1 MIRRI
6 FLDIPALPN
15 EAELCDLIAA
25 IAKTWGEYHD
35 IHWPDGEVL
44 VDSELLEDE

>member
-6 FLDIPALPN
+6 FLDLPATVP

-25 IAKTWGEYHD
+25 LAEAWGGYHD
-35 IHWPDGEVL
+35 VDWPDGVL